1 MSWRKACP
9 GCGNGYEAKKE
20 TSKYCSGTCRQ
31 RVFRAKRRERLKKQ
45 FRMEVDPIE
54 KDLVAYGFSPAQI
67 ARLRRMAMD
76 HYDTVKMAIARYDR
90 AGWILW
96 SREKGSEETDTRP
109 RAYADM
115 AKTIR
120 NVDPGQVGRRGPA
133 ARAGGRTAGERAP
146 WRSGAPKQDP
156 WAGGR
161 GYQERRAEGPAERR
175 PEDQGRDQDGKR
187 YSSGRRNAIGFLPE
201 IALQF
206 G

>member
-31 RVFRAKRRERLKKQ
+31 RVFRAKRRERLEKQ

-120 NVDPGQVGRRGPA
+120 NVIRDRLDDAVPRRELAAALQESEHLGAAALLNRTRGLVEAATRKGEWKDQRSDGQKVRDET
-133 ARAGGRTAGERAP
+133 RTASVTAP
-146 WRSGAPKQDP
+146 ADVT
-156 WAGGR
+156 
-161 GYQERRAEGPAERR
+161 
-175 PEDQGRDQDGKR
+175 
-187 YSSGRRNAIGFLPE
+187 L
-201 IALQF
+201 
-206 G
+206 